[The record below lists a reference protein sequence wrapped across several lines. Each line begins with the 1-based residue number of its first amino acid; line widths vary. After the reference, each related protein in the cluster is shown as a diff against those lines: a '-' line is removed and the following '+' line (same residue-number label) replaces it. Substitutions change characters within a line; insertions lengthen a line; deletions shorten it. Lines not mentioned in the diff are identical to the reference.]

1 MGRLEQFSAAAEDLG
16 TVLRYI
22 SFATVVPLVVTV
34 YFNEWDMVVPMLTVP
49 LLLFLIGTT
58 FICIPKGNKEPQL
71 SHALFSVALI
81 WIICTAVSAVPFTIG
96 INMPYLDAFFEAMS
110 GWTDTG
116 MTMIDNLD
124 EVPCTLLFW
133 RSLMEWLGGLGIV
146 AFTVVM
152 LSRTSLNPSRFY
164 RSEARSEAFV
174 PSAMQQGIE
183 MWKIYLVLTVAAIA
197 FICLS
202 GIPLWDAVNIAMTA
216 ISTGGFTI
224 HTEGLAYYDNPVLE
238 MLIIP
243 VMIAGAIPFKIYYF
257 MYYKRKF
264 SLVKDAETSLLFAL
278 IMLGFAVLLFDLLY
292 FNRMEVFESIR
303 YAIFMA
309 VSGITST
316 GFQTTSPG
324 VWAPATTLFLAVLMF
339 IGGSSGNTA
348 GGIKLSRAS
357 MAYRGIVWWIKRS
370 FKSANVIIPFRI
382 GRRIISKTDAELEV
396 SKNMLI
402 IFLYIGVIFVSAIL
416 VMHFEPLASDSSEV
430 IFDVISA
437 SCNNGISTGFI
448 SPELTPMSKIL
459 FIFAMWIGRLEIIP
473 VIVFFMYI
481 FRGFHGDI
489 K

>member
-22 SFATVVPLVVTV
+22 SFATAVPILVTI
-34 YFNEWDMVVPMLTVP
+34 YYEEWDMVMPMLTAP

-71 SHALFSVALI
+71 SHALFSVAFI
-81 WIICTAVSAVPFTIG
+81 WIICAAISAVPFTLG

-116 MTMIDNLD
+116 MTMITNLD
-124 EVPCTLLFW
+124 EIPNTLLFW

-164 RSEARSEAFV
+164 RSEARTEAFV
-174 PSAMQQGIE
+174 PSAIQQGVE
-183 MWKIYLVLTVAAIA
+183 MWKIYVVLTVAAIA
-197 FICLS
+197 FICIS
-202 GIPLWDAVNIAMTA
+202 GIPIWDAVNIAMTA

-224 HTEGLAYYDNPVLE
+224 HTEGLAYYDNPLLE

-264 SLVKDAETSLLFAL
+264 SFVKDAETSLLLAL
-278 IMLGFAVLLFDLLY
+278 IMIGFAVLLFDLFY
-292 FNRMEVFESIR
+292 FSRMEVFESLR
-303 YAIFMA
+303 YSIFMA

-339 IGGSSGNTA
+339 IGGSSGSTA

-357 MAYRGIVWWIKRS
+357 MAYRGIVWWIRRS

-382 GRRIISKTDAELEV
+382 GHRIISKTDAELEV
-396 SKNMLI
+396 SKNMLV

>member
-22 SFATVVPLVVTV
+22 SFATVAPIGFTV
-34 YFNEWDMVVPMLTVP
+34 YYKEWDMIVPMLTVP
-49 LLLFLIGTT
+49 LLLYLIGTT
-58 FICIPKGNKEPQL
+58 FVCIPKGNKEPQL
-71 SHALFSVALI
+71 SHALFSVAFI
-81 WIICTAVSAVPFTIG
+81 WIICAAISAVPFTLG

-124 EVPCTLLFW
+124 TVPYTLLFW

-183 MWKIYLVLTVAAIA
+183 MWKIYVVLTIAAIA
-197 FICLS
+197 FICIS

-216 ISTGGFTI
+216 ISTGGFTV
-224 HTEGLAYYDNPVLE
+224 HTEGLAYYDNPLLE

-243 VMIAGAIPFKIYYF
+243 VMIAGALPFKIYYF
-257 MYYKRKF
+257 MYYKREYGFRKDMEALLLF
-264 SLVKDAETSLLFAL
+264 SLIL
-278 IMLGFAVLLFDLLY
+278 LGFAVLLFDLLY
-292 FNRMEVFESIR
+292 FNQMNIFDSVR

-309 VSGITST
+309 AAGITST

-324 VWAPATTLFLAVLMF
+324 VWAPATILFLAVLMF
-339 IGGSSGNTA
+339 IGGSSGSTA
-348 GGIKLSRAS
+348 GGIKLSRAG

-382 GRRIISKTDAELEV
+382 GKRVISKTDAELEV
-396 SKNMLI
+396 SKNMLV
-402 IFLYIGVIFVSAIL
+402 IFLYILVIFVSAIL

-430 IFDVISA
+430 IFEVISA
-437 SCNNGISTGFI
+437 SCNNGISTGFV
-448 SPELTPMSKIL
+448 SSELTPMSKIL
-459 FIFAMWIGRLEIIP
+459 FIFAMWIGRLEIVP
-473 VIVFFMYI
+473 VIVFFM
-481 FRGFHGDI
+481 FMFKGFIGDI

>member
-22 SFATVVPLVVTV
+22 SFATAVPILVTI
-34 YFNEWDMVVPMLTVP
+34 YYEEWDMVMPMLTAP

-71 SHALFSVALI
+71 SHALFSVAFI
-81 WIICTAVSAVPFTIG
+81 WIICAAISAVPFTLG

-116 MTMIDNLD
+116 MTMITNLD
-124 EVPCTLLFW
+124 EIPNTLLFW

-164 RSEARSEAFV
+164 RSEARTEAFV
-174 PSAMQQGIE
+174 PSAIQQGVE
-183 MWKIYLVLTVAAIA
+183 MWKIYVVLTVAAIA
-197 FICLS
+197 FICIS
-202 GIPLWDAVNIAMTA
+202 GIPIWDAVNIAMTA

-224 HTEGLAYYDNPVLE
+224 HTEGLAYYDNPLLE

-264 SLVKDAETSLLFAL
+264 SFVKDAETSLLLAL
-278 IMLGFAVLLFDLLY
+278 IMIGFAVLLFDLFY
-292 FNRMEVFESIR
+292 FSRMEVFESLR
-303 YAIFMA
+303 YSIFMA

-339 IGGSSGNTA
+339 IGGSSGSTA

-357 MAYRGIVWWIKRS
+357 MAYRGIVWWIRRS

-382 GRRIISKTDAELEV
+382 GHRIISKTDAELEV
-396 SKNMLI
+396 SKNMLV

-437 SCNNGISTGFI
+437 SCNNGISTGII